1 MTAIELNEMYKNNPT
16 FKEYV
21 DKYSRSHRTLPEDA
35 LKCMVVKNYA
45 NYIKGGK

>member
-1 MTAIELNEMYKNNPT
+1 MTLVELNELYNTNKN
-16 FKEYV
+16 FSEYV
-21 DKYSRSHRTLPEDA
+21 DKYSKSHRMLPEDA